1 MCDAQL
7 LARGDAS
14 YDNPI
19 RAVQAGRQV
28 VVVFR
33 QLVSLQHDPALSEQS
48 DLAGHRGG
56 YAGMITGDHRNLD
69 VSRTTGS

>member
-1 MCDAQL
+1 MRDAQL

-14 YDNPI
+14 YDNSI

-33 QLVSLQHDPALSEQS
+33 QLVPLQHDPALSEQS
-48 DLAGHRGG
+48 DLAGNRGG
-56 YAGMITGDHRNLD
+56 CAGMITGDHRDLD